1 MFHFVGP
8 WEALCV
14 PHVRLSVRVY
24 ATCLPRNSLCRC
36 SLRSVDDLLRIF
48 AEYISI
54 FDYWREIYCFIVYM
68 CISNTLILYFTNKL
82 VTDE

>member
-1 MFHFVGP
+1 MCSTCPSVSACVRDLLAAEFFV
-8 WEALCV
+8 
-14 PHVRLSVRVY
+14 
-24 ATCLPRNSLCRC
+24 CRC

-54 FDYWREIYCFIVYM
+54 FDYWREIYCFIVHM
-68 CISNTLILYFTNKL
+68 CISKTLILYFTNKL